1 LCKDDLKLSAIQ
13 LLAVHCV
20 HCIVCVALVMELNK
34 AEAPR
39 FFGVVI
45 FRHVDIL
52 NRAISLEHLSHVISR
67 GPETQV
73 ADQ

>member
-1 LCKDDLKLSAIQ
+1 
-13 LLAVHCV
+13 
-20 HCIVCVALVMELNK
+20 MELNK